1 MIVAERENLKP
12 VKILIDTIQIQLTV
26 WEDQKG
32 NIFVSTTSIRPQ
44 GIVYFATTPSLLCQF
59 LESSI
64 TLQTLLDQTP
74 SFFVEISNESKK
86 VLYST
91 RDIDIALKCGNK
103 KIKELD
109 GNFPVEIWQG
119 LNGH

>member
-59 LESSI
+59 LESRI